1 MKNPHG
7 SIQLPAHVD
16 VLLGGEVALVS
27 HEGLEGIRGQLV
39 GVHSRKGASKIM
51 EAVSVAKTRV

>member
-1 MKNPHG
+1 
-7 SIQLPAHVD
+7 
-16 VLLGGEVALVS
+16 LGGEVALVS